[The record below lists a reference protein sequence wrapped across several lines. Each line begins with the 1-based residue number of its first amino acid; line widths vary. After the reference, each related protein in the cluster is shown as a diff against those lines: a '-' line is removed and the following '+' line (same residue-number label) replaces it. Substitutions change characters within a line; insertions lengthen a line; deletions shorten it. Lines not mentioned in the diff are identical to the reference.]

1 MDQASYLGSSLL
13 QETKGKQLL
22 AHHNK
27 YPRDPAPPSTVL
39 QGRHE
44 GKDRP
49 CPLGIY
55 TGRGRSSAAR
65 MGGNEKVAR
74 TPPDGGS
81 DRVSGSLKEDSVK
94 ANQAAAEV

>member
-13 QETKGKQLL
+13 QETMENSFWLITINISEIP
-22 AHHNK
+22 H
-27 YPRDPAPPSTVL
+27 PPSTVL

-81 DRVSGSLKEDSVK
+81 DGVSGSLKEDSVK